1 MNFGENIQA
10 WFSTQIG
17 ALFMVIIG
25 AVAIYFLVRREF
37 SRFVGFA
44 LFAMIVGVFVFAP
57 DSVQNLG
64 SRLWATVF
72 GV

>member
-1 MNFGENIQA
+1 MNFGENIQN

-25 AVAIYFLVRREF
+25 AVAIYFLIKREF

-44 LFAMIVGVFVFAP
+44 IFSMIVGVFVFTP
-57 DSVQNLG
+57 DSVKNLG
-64 SRLWATVF
+64 TKLWQTVF
-72 GV
+72 GG

>member
-37 SRFVGFA
+37 SKFVGFA
-44 LFAMIVGVFVFAP
+44 LFAMVVGVFVFAP
-57 DSVQNLG
+57 DNVRDLG
-64 SRLWATVF
+64 GRLWATVF
-72 GV
+72 GA

>member
-17 ALFMVIIG
+17 ALFLVIIG
-25 AVAIYFLVRREF
+25 AVAIYFLVKREF

-44 LFAMIVGVFVFAP
+44 FFAMLVGVFVFNP
-57 DSVQNLG
+57 DSVKNLG
-64 SRLWATVF
+64 TRLWSTIF
-72 GV
+72 GG

>member
-1 MNFGENIQA
+1 MNFGENIQT

-25 AVAIYFLVRREF
+25 ALAIYFLIKREF

-44 LFAMIVGVFVFAP
+44 VFAMLVGVFVFAP
-57 DSVQNLG
+57 ESVKNLG
-64 SRLWATVF
+64 TTLWDTVF
-72 GV
+72 GG

>member
-17 ALFMVIIG
+17 SLFMVIIG
-25 AVAIYFLVRREF
+25 AVAIYFLVKREF
-37 SRFVGFA
+37 SKFVGFA
-44 LFAMIVGVFVFAP
+44 IFAMIVGVFVFTP
-57 DSVQNLG
+57 DAVKNLG

-72 GV
+72 GG

>member
-1 MNFGENIQA
+1 MNFGENIQT

-17 ALFMVIIG
+17 ALFLVIIG

-44 LFAMIVGVFVFAP
+44 VFAMIVGVFVFTP
-57 DSVQNLG
+57 DLVKNLG
-64 SRLWATVF
+64 SNLWRTVF
-72 GV
+72 GG

>member
-25 AVAIYFLVRREF
+25 AVAIYFLVKREF
-37 SRFVGFA
+37 SRFVGFGI
-44 LFAMIVGVFVFAP
+44 FAMIVGVFVFAP
-57 DSVQNLG
+57 NNVKALG
-64 SRLWATVF
+64 NRLWETIF
-72 GV
+72 GG